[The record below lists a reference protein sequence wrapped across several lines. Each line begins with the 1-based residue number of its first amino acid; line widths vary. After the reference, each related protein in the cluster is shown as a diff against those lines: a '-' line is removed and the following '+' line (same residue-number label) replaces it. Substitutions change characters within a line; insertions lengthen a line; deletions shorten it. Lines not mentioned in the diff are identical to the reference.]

1 MTGRVAL
8 ITGGSG
14 AIGGA
19 TARALAVDGHRLAVT
34 FRSNRDAATA
44 TCQEI
49 QDLGGE
55 AIAVPWPAG
64 TEAATTIL
72 FDEVQDRLGEVE
84 VLVNVAG
91 IRRDAPLPMMSVT
104 AWQEVVDT
112 DLTGVFLTMRHASR
126 GLVRRRWGRIV
137 NVGSVASTSGIPGQA
152 AYAAAKAGLIGLTR
166 TAARELAGR
175 GTTVNLVAAG
185 AIETAMLA
193 STTSKAQD
201 TFLERTP
208 AGRFGT
214 VDEVAA
220 AIRFLC
226 SDDAGFITGAV
237 LPVDGGAG
245 MGW

>member
-1 MTGRVAL
+1 MTARVAL
-8 ITGGSG
+8 VTGGSG
-14 AIGGA
+14 AIGAA
-19 TARALAVDGHRLAVT
+19 TARALAADGHRLAVT

-49 QDLGGE
+49 EGLGGE
-55 AIAVPWPAG
+55 AIAVPWTG
-64 TEAATTIL
+64 TEAATAIL
-72 FDEVQDRLGEVE
+72 FDEVQERLGEVE

-104 AWQEVVDT
+104 AWQEVLAT

-185 AIETAMLA
+185 AIRTEMLA
-193 STTSKAQD
+193 SITTKAQE

-208 AGRFGT
+208 VGRFGT